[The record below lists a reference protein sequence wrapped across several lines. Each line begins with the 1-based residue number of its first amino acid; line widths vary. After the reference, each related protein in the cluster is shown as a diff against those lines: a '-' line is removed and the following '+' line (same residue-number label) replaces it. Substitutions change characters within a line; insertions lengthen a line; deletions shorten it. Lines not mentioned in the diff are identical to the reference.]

1 MVVSAAC
8 REKKSKIYP
17 SIRSPS
23 KETPPFCG
31 ALPDIVSSAT
41 VIVLCDVQ
49 RTHAHTLKEREAEK
63 ESTRDQESGSR
74 EQKKERWKERD
85 LHVTR
90 AIPQRFSPLSLDLE
104 LALHSVSC
112 ENIVI

>member
-1 MVVSAAC
+1 MSNSV
-8 REKKSKIYP
+8 
-17 SIRSPS
+17 
-23 KETPPFCG
+23 
-31 ALPDIVSSAT
+31 T

-90 AIPQRFSPLSLDLE
+90 AIPILSDSLLCLLTD
-104 LALHSVSC
+104 
-112 ENIVI
+112 N